1 MTKTIVGK
9 GFKMFTVGKVG
20 SESVNC
26 GLRVMMGSTKK
37 SLNDIEPN
45 FYCPRKTCHQ
55 RVSLSQLLEV
65 CDDGIRWNI
74 EEEVSEFDIK
84 MRCNLKDKF

>member
-1 MTKTIVGK
+1 MTKTIVAN
-9 GFKMFTVGKVG
+9 GFKVFIAGKVG

-37 SLNDIEPN
+37 SKNNIEPN
-45 FYCPRKTCHQ
+45 FYCPRKTCRK

-65 CDDGIRWNI
+65 CDDGPQWSI
-74 EEEVSEFDIK
+74 EEEVSECEIK
-84 MRCNLKDKF
+84 MRCSLKNKF